1 MTAKLSENKWHLNVD
16 EGFLCRFIDSKTER
30 EVLHTHEF
38 FEIFLNQTNKLAH
51 HINGRTVELKAGELV
66 FIRPYDE
73 HYCTHNQPYS
83 FINLAFSQDLAHS
96 LFRYLGNEFPSKL
109 LLESKTCPSVTL
121 SDCERRNVE
130 NMLQTL
136 NIIAPDKTRQKRI
149 QCKIIL
155 AEIFGNYFIDYSQ
168 ETSDDRPELFVDV
181 CNQMHNKDN
190 FKEGADAMVR
200 ISNKTYAHLCRCIK
214 KYYNKT
220 MSEYINDI
228 RLNYAVNLLIQ
239 TNMSITD
246 IAYECGFSSQNWF
259 NSRFKQKYKTSPHA
273 MRTNPDRKLL

>member
-1 MTAKLSENKWHLNVD
+1 MTTKLLEEKWHLNIN

-30 EVLHTHEF
+30 EILHTHEF
-38 FEIFLNQTNKLAH
+38 YEIFLNQTNNLTH
-51 HINGRTVELKAGELV
+51 HINGRTVQLKAGELV
-66 FIRPYDE
+66 FIRPHDE
-73 HYCTHNQPYS
+73 HFCTHDQPYS
-83 FINLAFSQDLAHS
+83 FINLAFSRDLAHS
-96 LFRYLGNEFPSKL
+96 LFQYLGNEFPSRL
-109 LLESKTCPSVTL
+109 LLKSKTCPSVIL
-121 SDCERRNVE
+121 SDCERSNVE

-136 NIIAPDKTRQKRI
+136 NIIAPGKTKKKRI

-168 ETSDDRPELFVDV
+168 EASDDRPAWFVDV

-190 FKEGADAMVR
+190 FTEGADAMVR
-200 ISNKTYAHLCRCIK
+200 ISNKTYAHLCRLIK

-259 NSRFKQKYKTSPHA
+259 NSCFKQKYKISPHA

>member
-1 MTAKLSENKWHLNVD
+1 MTS
-16 EGFLCRFIDSKTER
+16 IT
-30 EVLHTHEF
+30 
-38 FEIFLNQTNKLAH
+38 AH
-51 HINGRTVELKAGELV
+51 IISRTA
-66 FIRPYDE
+66 
-73 HYCTHNQPYS
+73 